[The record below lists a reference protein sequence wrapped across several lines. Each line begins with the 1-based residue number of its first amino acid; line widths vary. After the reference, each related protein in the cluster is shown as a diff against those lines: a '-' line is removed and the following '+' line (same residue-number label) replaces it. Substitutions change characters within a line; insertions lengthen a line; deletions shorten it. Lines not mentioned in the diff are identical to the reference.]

1 MVLAVWAE
9 WLLLILGIIFFPG
22 IFFCISIA
30 LFDEWI
36 DRKFYAA
43 LQDRI
48 GPLHTGFKGILQPLA
63 DFLKLMSNEDIEPT
77 AADKW
82 GMRITAMFGLI
93 LPLFALLFVPIINT
107 RGLISFEGDLLVL
120 AFVTTII
127 AIIIYLAGWF
137 TANRLA
143 MPGTMRAASQLLSY
157 EIPILLAM
165 FAVALRTQ
173 SLSVAG
179 IVEWQLQGHRPVLF
193 SLPMFLFFLIF
204 LLSTQAEL
212 ERSPFDIPTAETEIV
227 GGWEVEYSGKKLAFF
242 RLGAD
247 LQMIYGAGIATA
259 LFLGGPVGVEM
270 WIPPFASWL
279 GTGASLT
286 NPAGVLWVAVIRIA
300 YYALMF
306 AIKTTLIVLVLST
319 VRALMARLRIE
330 QFLVFSWKWLI
341 PISLGIFIVSFFW
354 VPFMDNVLWSKYEG
368 LAYFAGG
375 T

>member
-1 MVLAVWAE
+1 MALAVWAE

-30 LFDEWI
+30 LFDEWV

-63 DFLKLMSNEDIEPT
+63 DFLKLMSNEDIEPE

-93 LPLFALLFVPIINT
+93 LPLFALLFIPIVNT
-107 RGLISFEGDLLVL
+107 RGLISFEGDILLL

-137 TANRLA
+137 SANRLA

-173 SLSVAG
+173 SFSVAG
-179 IVEWQLQGHRPVLF
+179 MVDWQLQSHRPVLF

-204 LLSTQAEL
+204 MLSTQAEL

-259 LFLGGPVGVEM
+259 LFLGGPVGIEM
-270 WIPPFASWL
+270 WIPAFADWL
-279 GTGASLT
+279 STGASLADPT
-286 NPAGVLWVAVIRIA
+286 GILWVAAIRIA

-306 AIKTTLIVLVLST
+306 AIKTTLLVLILST

-330 QFLVFSWKWLI
+330 QFLEFSWKWLI
-341 PISLGIFIVSFFW
+341 PISLGLFVVTFFW
-354 VPFMDNVLWSKYEG
+354 VPFMDEVLWSRYEG

>member
-1 MVLAVWAE
+1 
-9 WLLLILGIIFFPG
+9 
-22 IFFCISIA
+22 
-30 LFDEWI
+30 
-36 DRKFYAA
+36 
-43 LQDRI
+43 
-48 GPLHTGFKGILQPLA
+48 
-63 DFLKLMSNEDIEPT
+63 
-77 AADKW
+77 
-82 GMRITAMFGLI
+82 
-93 LPLFALLFVPIINT
+93 
-107 RGLISFEGDLLVL
+107 
-120 AFVTTII
+120 
-127 AIIIYLAGWF
+127 
-137 TANRLA
+137 
-143 MPGTMRAASQLLSY
+143 
-157 EIPILLAM
+157 M

-242 RLGAD
+242 RLGVD

-270 WIPPFASWL
+270 WIPEFADRL
-279 GTGASLT
+279 AEGASFA
-286 NPAGVLWVAVIRIA
+286 NPDGSLGIAVGRIV

-306 AIKTTLIVLVLST
+306 AIKTTLLVLVLST
-319 VRALMARLRIE
+319 IRALMARLRIE
-330 QFLVFSWKWLI
+330 QFLEFSWKWLI

-354 VPFMDNVLWSKYEG
+354 VPFMDEVLWSKYEG